1 MMEAFL
7 VIVPEP
13 WLVLLIAS
21 WMKWLGAAIA
31 VWAVIGSRCAEEPRC
46 VCCGYAL
53 QPAQLT
59 ACSECGADLAARRAF
74 RQRKHLIRRRGL
86 LTAAACIAVS
96 LAAWP
101 IIGFW
106 ATNADEARARTYD
119 GLAREAFDPATGDF
133 ATAWLSPDAYVRW
146 TVRPIDRT
154 QPIDPDAAT
163 TFFDSGQELT
173 VARLACPA
181 RLRALHDAV
190 LDPERRTAAALYAAK
205 LASFAAAWTHSSS
218 FVDDPFPDLLF
229 PMLRDALVADP
240 TLLEIPIIRSWVL
253 GRNFDPNG
261 KPVLLLN
268 SRPGDEERPYSEPV
282 DAFFGSMLLDRLT
295 DSTVEG
301 VTAELSVDGAAP
313 RTIVPREGDGV
324 EFDFSE
330 LQPSQTFSL
339 RLKGTLVF
347 TLVADRLRDADGA
360 PRVHEFRVS
369 IDATTTVVEHTPFP

>member
-1 MMEAFL
+1 MEAFL
-7 VIVPEP
+7 VFVPKP
-13 WLVLLIAS
+13 WLVLMIAS
-21 WMKWLGAAIA
+21 WLKWLGLAIA
-31 VWAVIGSRCAEEPRC
+31 LWALIGARRAAPPRCAR
-46 VCCGYAL
+46 CGYTL
-53 QPAQLT
+53 GTTPQSV
-59 ACSECGADLAARRAF
+59 CSECGADLTEKRAVRRHV
-74 RQRKHLIRRRGL
+74 RTVRWGGL
-86 LTAAACIAVS
+86 WASASCIVVS

-106 ATNADEARARTYD
+106 PTSADEARARTYD
-119 GLAREAFDPATGDF
+119 RLAREVFDPARGDF

-163 TFFDSGQELT
+163 TFFDSGRILT

-190 LDPERRTAAALYAAK
+190 LDPERRTAAALYAAE
-205 LASFAAAWTHSSS
+205 LASFAAAPTHTSA
-218 FVDDPFPDLLF
+218 FVDEPFPDLLF

-240 TLLEIPIIRSWVL
+240 TLLEIPIIRSRVL

-261 KPVLLLN
+261 KPDLLLN
-268 SRPGDEERPYSEPV
+268 SRPGDEERPYSEPA

-301 VTAELSVDGAAP
+301 VTAELSIEGAAP
-313 RTIVPREGDGV
+313 RTIVPREDDGV
-324 EFDFSE
+324 AFDFSE
-330 LQPSQTFSL
+330 LQPSQNFSL

-360 PRVHEFRVS
+360 PRVHEFRVP
-369 IDATTTVVEHTPFP
+369 IDATTTVVEHTTFP